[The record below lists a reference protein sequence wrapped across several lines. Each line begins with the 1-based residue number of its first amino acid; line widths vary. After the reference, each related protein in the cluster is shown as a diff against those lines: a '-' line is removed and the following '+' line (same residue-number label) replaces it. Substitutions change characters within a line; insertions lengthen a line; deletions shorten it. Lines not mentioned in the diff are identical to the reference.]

1 MIKVTIGESYEIQ
14 ATFSW
19 FGTINFTGPE
29 STYVNSG
36 TLSFFSKE
44 SSDLKKAVIL
54 QEKYPDLFTDFDFYT
69 EEGVKKVLFKTTPT
83 SRLRIQ

>member
-1 MIKVTIGESYEIQ
+1 MIKITIGESYEIQ

-19 FGTINFTGPE
+19 FGTINFIGPKT
-29 STYVNSG
+29 TYVNSG
-36 TLSFFSKE
+36 ALSFFSKE

-54 QEKYPDLFTDFDFYT
+54 KEKYSDLFTDFDFYT

-83 SRLRIQ
+83 ARLCIQ